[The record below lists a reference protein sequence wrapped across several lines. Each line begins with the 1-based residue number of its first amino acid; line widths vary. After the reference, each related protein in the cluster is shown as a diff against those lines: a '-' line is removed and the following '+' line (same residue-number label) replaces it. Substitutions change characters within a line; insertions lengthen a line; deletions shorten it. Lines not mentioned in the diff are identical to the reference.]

1 MDSKKLAL
9 RLLAGWIAIYV
20 VAGII
25 ILLFETGVYPKGLV
39 TDTGT
44 IYVMQVVAV
53 MVSLAM
59 IPIALRGFKKMMDR
73 LEDKPFRKRLGI
85 YMTFSWLRLAAFFLV
100 VEYSVLLYYL
110 INDDIGLY
118 CGVIGAICSMFC
130 IPSGKTLEYE
140 TDWEEEEE

>member
-9 RLLAGWIAIYV
+9 RLLAGWFAIYV

-25 ILLFETGVYPKGLV
+25 ILLFETGVFPKGQI

-53 MVSLAM
+53 LVSLAM
-59 IPIALRGFKKMMDR
+59 IPVALRGFRKMMDR
-73 LEDKPFRKRLGI
+73 MEDEPFRKRLKV
-85 YMTFSWLRLAAFFLV
+85 YMIFSWLRLAAFFIV

-118 CGVIGAICSMFC
+118 CAVIGAICSMFC
-130 IPSGKTLEYE
+130 IPSRNSLEYE
-140 TDWEEEEE
+140 TGWEDEE